1 MNAGKGTALITV
13 TMVLGVLMDG
23 IDGSIVNVALPAI
36 AHGFGTDT
44 SVVSWVTISYF
55 LLMAGFLLPFGRI
68 ASAGHIRKVFL
79 FGFAVFTIGSVACA
93 LSPTLSAL
101 IASRVVQGLGAAA
114 IAAVA
119 PMICV
124 KVLPPEHLGR
134 SLGIMSVAASMG
146 FALGPAL
153 GGLIVEFLSWHW
165 IFFINIP
172 IGAAA
177 MLIGSISLPK
187 QEVEKVSVDM
197 RGSVLLFVAV
207 GFAVF
212 ALERMSYPDERLFC
226 VLSGAAALVFVALF
240 TVESLRSENPLL
252 NVRLFRLRDMD
263 LNLLSYTIVNLVY
276 MGALY
281 ILPFYMD
288 MELGLTSLQ
297 SGIVLLVPSLF
308 SLVMCIPVGN
318 YSDSHGRRVFSIMA
332 TVCGVAYSGV
342 LFMISPEMGLIPLI
356 LTTVLMGVEWGL
368 CGATSSGRIVDSIP
382 DDEKAIGSSLMN
394 FMIYM
399 GSTVGTALF
408 ASMLTSGGDSAGIPI
423 EEMTSEAFMSGMHL
437 AMVGAIALSLVS
449 VVCSVIANERKH
461 RDEIRRMGRLPQDD

>member
-44 SVVSWVTISYF
+44 SVVSWITISYF

-153 GGLIVEFLSWHW
+153 GGSSSSSC
-165 IFFINIP
+165 P
-172 IGAAA
+172 GT
-177 MLIGSISLPK
+177 GYSS
-187 QEVEKVSVDM
+187 ST
-197 RGSVLLFVAV
+197 
-207 GFAVF
+207 
-212 ALERMSYPDERLFC
+212 YP
-226 VLSGAAALVFVALF
+226 
-240 TVESLRSENPLL
+240 
-252 NVRLFRLRDMD
+252 
-263 LNLLSYTIVNLVY
+263 
-276 MGALY
+276 
-281 ILPFYMD
+281 
-288 MELGLTSLQ
+288 
-297 SGIVLLVPSLF
+297 
-308 SLVMCIPVGN
+308 
-318 YSDSHGRRVFSIMA
+318 
-332 TVCGVAYSGV
+332 
-342 LFMISPEMGLIPLI
+342 
-356 LTTVLMGVEWGL
+356 
-368 CGATSSGRIVDSIP
+368 
-382 DDEKAIGSSLMN
+382 
-394 FMIYM
+394 
-399 GSTVGTALF
+399 
-408 ASMLTSGGDSAGIPI
+408 
-423 EEMTSEAFMSGMHL
+423 
-437 AMVGAIALSLVS
+437 
-449 VVCSVIANERKH
+449 
-461 RDEIRRMGRLPQDD
+461 

>member
-165 IFFINIP
+165 IFFINVP
-172 IGAAA
+172 IGLVAAFIA
-177 MLIGSISLPK
+177 LKALPRD
-187 QEVEKVSVDM
+187 SSFD
-197 RGSVLLFVAV
+197 RSAFDYNGSVLLFLSLIFGLYALESMPSHGVTTTTVASLAL
-207 GFAVF
+207 FAVLF
-212 ALERMSYPDERLFC
+212 SVFLLYERRQTVQVLRL
-226 VLSGAAALVFVALF
+226 
-240 TVESLRSENPLL
+240 
-252 NVRLFRLRDMD
+252 RLFRSGRFVAVSVSFLI
-263 LNLLSYTIVNLVY
+263 LNACY
-276 MGALY
+276 MGCLY
-281 ILPFYMD
+281 LLPYFMRV
-288 MELGLTSLQ
+288 ELGFDTIMC
-297 SGIVLLVPSLF
+297 GIMLLIAAVMTLVFCLKVGRMADLRGNRPFVIAGCFLMVVAMTIFALMSADVPLWVLVVGVAVLGTVWGVAGGPVGSRLIENVPS
-308 SLVMCIPVGN
+308 
-318 YSDSHGRRVFSIMA
+318 
-332 TVCGVAYSGV
+332 
-342 LFMISPEMGLIPLI
+342 
-356 LTTVLMGVEWGL
+356 
-368 CGATSSGRIVDSIP
+368 
-382 DDEKAIGSSLMN
+382 DERGSGSSVLS
-394 FMIYM
+394 FFIYF
-399 GSTVGTALF
+399 GSALGTALF
-408 ASMLTSGGDSAGIPI
+408 SGLFGFGSASAGQPI
-423 EEMTSEAFMSGMHL
+423 AGLDPAVFMDGFSFAMAFGVAL
-437 AMVGAIALSLVS
+437 A
-449 VVCSVIANERKH
+449 VIGLITAVAVNER
-461 RDEIRRMGRLPQDD
+461 RSA